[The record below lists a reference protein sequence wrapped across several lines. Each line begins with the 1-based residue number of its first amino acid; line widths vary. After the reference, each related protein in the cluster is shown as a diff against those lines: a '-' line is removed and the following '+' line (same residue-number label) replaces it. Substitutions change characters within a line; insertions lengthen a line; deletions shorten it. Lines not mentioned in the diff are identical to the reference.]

1 MAEVILRRDVR
12 NLGRAGQ
19 IVKVKDGYA
28 RNYLIPKG
36 YAYLATKENLK
47 LWEQERK
54 RVEKQ
59 LEKEKKQAEELAK
72 KIESLSINIVAE
84 ANEEET
90 LYGSITEVHIAQ
102 ALRDEGINIDKDAI
116 VLPVPIK
123 KLGIYDIEIDLHP
136 EVKPKLKVWVVRK

>member
-1 MAEVILRRDVR
+1 MAEIILRRDVR
-12 NLGRAGQ
+12 NLGKAGQ
-19 IVKVKDGYA
+19 VVKVKDGYA

-47 LWEQERK
+47 LWEQER
-54 RVEKQ
+54 RRIEKQ

-72 KIESLSINIVAE
+72 KIEKLSINIVAE

-90 LYGSITEVHIAQ
+90 LYGSVTEVHIVQ
-102 ALRDEGINIDKDAI
+102 ALAEEGVKIDKDAV

-123 KLGIYDIEIDLHP
+123 KLGIYEVEITLHP
-136 EVKPKLKVWVVRK
+136 EVKTKLKVWVVRK